1 MAPTIAPAEV
11 LVADDDPDLRAF
23 VEIVLSGAGYPTVS
37 VASGAELLGCA
48 AVRPPRLVVLD
59 VRMPGLSGLDAC
71 RALRADP
78 LTACCAVLLISS
90 RTGEDEIA
98 DGFAAGADDYLT
110 KPFTPGQLVERVAR
124 LLETARSA

>member
-1 MAPTIAPAEV
+1 MASSAPCEV

-23 VEIVLSGAGYPTVS
+23 LEIVLSGAGYQTVC
-37 VASGAELLGCA
+37 VADGTELLRRA
-48 AVRPPRLVVLD
+48 AARLPRLIVLD

-90 RTGEDEIA
+90 RTDEDEIA

-110 KPFTPGQLVERVAR
+110 KPFTSRELVERVAR
-124 LLETARSA
+124 LLETAQSA

>member
-1 MAPTIAPAEV
+1 MAPITAPAEV

-23 VEIVLSGAGYPTVS
+23 LEIVLTGAGYPTGS
-37 VASGAELLGCA
+37 MATGTELLRCA
-48 AVRPPRLVVLD
+48 AARPPRLVVLD

-90 RTGEDEIA
+90 RTAADDIA
-98 DGFAAGADDYLT
+98 DGYAAGADDYLT
-110 KPFTPGQLVERVAR
+110 KPFTPRQLVDRVVR